1 MLKLA
6 RVGLYSAGV
15 VLFQNQF
22 LTGVVLL
29 IDWDE
34 VLFKSGVVFS
44 RIRYLIQATSCELK

>member
-22 LTGVVLL
+22 LTGVVL
-29 IDWDE
+29 DFEWGE
-34 VLFKSGVVFS
+34 VLFKIGVAFEW
-44 RIRYLIQATSCELK
+44 IRYLFKDLFQ